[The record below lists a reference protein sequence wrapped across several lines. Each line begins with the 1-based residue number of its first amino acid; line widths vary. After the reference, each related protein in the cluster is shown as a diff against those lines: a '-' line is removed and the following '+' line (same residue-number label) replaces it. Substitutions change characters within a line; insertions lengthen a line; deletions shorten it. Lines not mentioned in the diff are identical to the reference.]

1 MDVRDILALSPVVPV
16 MVVHDLDSI
25 ADAAMALFAGGI
37 HAFEITLRTP
47 QALQAISVLRQALP
61 DEAIIGAGTITQP
74 EHLQAA
80 VQAGAQFGVSP
91 GLTPALAEAIRSQ
104 ALPF

>member
-37 HAFEITLRTP
+37 RAFEITLRTP
-47 QALQAISVLRQALP
+47 QALQAISVLGRCS
-61 DEAIIGAGTITQP
+61 GGGTIWCQSWFD
-74 EHLQAA
+74 
-80 VQAGAQFGVSP
+80 AGVG
-91 GLTPALAEAIRSQ
+91 
-104 ALPF
+104 

>member
-37 HAFEITLRTP
+37 RAFEITLRTP
-47 QALQAISVLRQALP
+47 QALQAEPGGPLDLWFCGPQGLGDALHAHARGP
-61 DEAIIGAGTITQP
+61 RRWRLHRESFAM
-74 EHLQAA
+74 
-80 VQAGAQFGVSP
+80 
-91 GLTPALAEAIRSQ
+91 R
-104 ALPF
+104 